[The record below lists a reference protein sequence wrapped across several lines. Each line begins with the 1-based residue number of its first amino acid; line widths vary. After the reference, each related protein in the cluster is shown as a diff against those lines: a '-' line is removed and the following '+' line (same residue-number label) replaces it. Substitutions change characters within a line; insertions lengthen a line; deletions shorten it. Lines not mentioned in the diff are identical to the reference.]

1 MKKSFLICFTV
12 FVCIML
18 AGCSR
23 DRADKLPSVENFA
36 EEFGDDYF
44 EYPSVDK
51 ADDYFKQCFEKVE
64 GDWRDNDNGREIGF
78 YIDGD
83 MYMMSGWTNRDR
95 IIAFIEPV
103 RNHENQF
110 RIGLEAGEL
119 QEILTCEIVRKNEEI
134 IINETVYVR

>member
-23 DRADKLPSVENFA
+23 DRADIQPSSENFA
-36 EEFGDDYF
+36 EDFCDDYF

-64 GDWRDNDNGREIGF
+64 GVWRDNDNGREISF
-78 YIDGD
+78 YIEDD
-83 MYMMSGWTNRDR
+83 MYMMSGWTNRAR

-103 RNHENQF
+103 RKHENQF
-110 RIGLEAGEL
+110 GIGLEAGEL
-119 QEILTCEIVRKNEEI
+119 QEILTCEIVRENEEI